1 MDSKLACQIPECE
14 KKHTERLH
22 DMLAGLNAN
31 VNLVTEEDEGEE
43 ENGYVNVARGEQCE
57 ENRGGWETLDDSWL
71 EMEAAGEDKE
81 EVFYVNILTGE
92 EDGIEQDGGRKEE
105 VQKRAVRA
113 KDRPVQ
119 WRKRRKIRLEVG

>member
-1 MDSKLACQIPECE
+1 MGD
-14 KKHTERLH
+14 
-22 DMLAGLNAN
+22 AGRF
-31 VNLVTEEDEGEE
+31 VDGD
-43 ENGYVNVARGEQCE
+43 
-57 ENRGGWETLDDSWL
+57 GGRR
-71 EMEAAGEDKE
+71 EDKK

-119 WRKRRKIRLEVG
+119 WRKRRKIRLEEV